1 MLEDAGGGKA
11 KRGSIERDDTRSVRV
26 ANIDPALT
34 TTMHHNG
41 QQQPLVSSTSF
52 PHLASTSSSFLSFYF
67 FVFFSFIDFLL
78 SFLVSF
84 PLVPLV
90 NSLVSSAPLVRRRG
104 IGRFASSPFVCRR
117 DDVCRPLPPPLP
129 LRLTLLLTAD
139 PVQIL
144 HVLSQPHISCFP
156 ISFFFPLCCHRFYR
170 LARQTCVAEKA
181 EASGRHHGER
191 PPGWEQERGRHPHT
205 SDEPSWCLVE
215 RTGENSAAHK
225 PICLDVNSD
234 ARNICNKVG
243 DNRIRSSCAGDDVS
257 TSLQVDI

>member
-1 MLEDAGGGKA
+1 MGGWWWPCCTQFRVGKSRPTICCCICTRYGKWAGSLSLSLSLPGSAIRAGPMLEDAGGGKA

-117 DDVCRPLPPPLP
+117 DDVCRPLPPPYP
-129 LRLTLLLTAD
+129 LD
-139 PVQIL
+139 
-144 HVLSQPHISCFP
+144 
-156 ISFFFPLCCHRFYR
+156 
-170 LARQTCVAEKA
+170 
-181 EASGRHHGER
+181 
-191 PPGWEQERGRHPHT
+191 
-205 SDEPSWCLVE
+205 
-215 RTGENSAAHK
+215 
-225 PICLDVNSD
+225 
-234 ARNICNKVG
+234 
-243 DNRIRSSCAGDDVS
+243 
-257 TSLQVDI
+257 

>member
-117 DDVCRPLPPPLP
+117 DDVCRPLPPPLTP
-129 LRLTLLLTAD
+129 ETDSLTDGRPCAN
-139 PVQIL
+139 
-144 HVLSQPHISCFP
+144 
-156 ISFFFPLCCHRFYR
+156 
-170 LARQTCVAEKA
+170 LARALSTTYLLFSHLLFLPPLLSSILPLSTTNMRSRKGRSEWQTSRR
-181 EASGRHHGER
+181 EAARMGTGTRTTPTHIRRTELMSCRTDGRKFSCPQAYMFR
-191 PPGWEQERGRHPHT
+191 CKL
-205 SDEPSWCLVE
+205 WC
-215 RTGENSAAHK
+215 SK
-225 PICLDVNSD
+225 YM
-234 ARNICNKVG
+234 
-243 DNRIRSSCAGDDVS
+243 
-257 TSLQVDI
+257 